1 MTDIT
6 AADTFL
12 ATHARV
18 LERHRLALLL
28 GRPGAAAAVLAAV
41 AAYRNADG
49 GFGWGLEPD
58 LRVPGSQPAGAYS
71 GFELLAE
78 LTAHADPQAD
88 AAALADARQLAT
100 GLADWAAPVA
110 LDGGALPFALAGAA
124 GAPGTAPWWAAGDPA
139 EPSLH
144 ITAGILRL
152 AHLSGLVGDH
162 AWVEAATVWCLERIA
177 ASDGPPPGG
186 GYTLAFVL
194 GLLDALAPERPAA
207 RAELERMA
215 AFVPADG
222 ALRPSGAA
230 DDERLRPLRISP
242 DPDRPLR
249 ALMPAD
255 AIAADLDALAAE
267 QRADGGW
274 TVDFPSSSP
283 AATVEWRGIA
293 TIEAVTLLAANGRLT
308 LPRVRD

>member
-1 MTDIT
+1 MTDIA

-28 GRPGAAAAVLAAV
+28 GQPGAAAAVV
-41 AAYRNADG
+41 ATVGAYRNADG

-58 LRVPGSQPAGAYS
+58 LRAPGSQPAGAYS

-78 LTAHADPQAD
+78 LTAHADAAAD
-88 AAALADARQLAT
+88 GAALADARALAT
-100 GLADWAAPVA
+100 SLADWAGTVA
-110 LDGGALPFALAGAA
+110 LAGGPLPFALPGAA
-124 GAPGTAPWWAAGDPA
+124 DAPGTAPWWAAGDPA

-162 AWVEAATVWCLERIA
+162 PWVEEATVWCLEQIA
-177 ASDGPPPGG
+177 AADGPPPGG

-215 AFVPADG
+215 ALLPADG
-222 ALRPSGAA
+222 ALRVSEN
-230 DDERLRPLRISP
+230 DEERLRPLRISP
-242 DPDRPLR
+242 EPGRPLR

-255 AIAADLDALAAE
+255 AIAADLDALANE
-267 QRADGGW
+267 QREDGGW
-274 TVDFPSSSP
+274 TVDFPPPRRRPRSSGAGS
-283 AATVEWRGIA
+283 R
-293 TIEAVTLLAANGRLT
+293 RS
-308 LPRVRD
+308 RR

>member
-1 MTDIT
+1 MTDIA
-6 AADTFL
+6 AADAFL

-28 GRPGAAAAVLAAV
+28 DRPGAAAAVLAAT

-58 LRVPGSQPAGAYS
+58 LRAPGSQPAGAFS

-78 LTAHADPQAD
+78 LTAHADAVAD
-88 AAALADARQLAT
+88 AAALADARALAA
-100 GLADWAAPVA
+100 GLADWADAIA
-110 LDGGALPFALAGAA
+110 LDGGALPFSLVGAA

-144 ITAGILRL
+144 ITAGIVRL
-152 AHLSGLVGDH
+152 AHRSGLVGDH
-162 AWVEAATVWCLERIA
+162 PWVEAATVWCLEQVA
-177 ASDGPPPGG
+177 AADGPPPGG

-207 RAELERMA
+207 HAELERMA
-215 AFVPADG
+215 ALLPADG
-222 ALRPSGAA
+222 ALRVSPG
-230 DDERLRPLRISP
+230 DEERLRPLRISP
-242 DPDRPLR
+242 EPDRPLR

-283 AATVEWRGIA
+283 AATVEWRGVA
-293 TIEAVTLLAANGRLT
+293 TIEALTLLSANGRLA
-308 LPRVRD
+308 LPQVRA